1 MRAATALCLILAA
14 AVAGPAAGR
23 QGDGDL
29 AALQADRRDELV
41 RARRLR
47 ADAEAAQAELP
58 RIEAR
63 LSALGDDVAA
73 GDAALAR
80 QRERLTQLNRDEAE
94 LTADTAREQA
104 ASGRLLSALQM
115 LSRRPPPPLLIP
127 RDKAIDTVRA
137 AILLR
142 AMTPDL
148 QRRARVLSE
157 RQTRLAAVRRQ
168 ALLSSE
174 GLLTAESDQGDRRA
188 ELESLRAR
196 KAALA
201 GVLNAEAAEA
211 ERAAGALDARI
222 RALGGRPLDPA
233 EAAPARTTALPG
245 GRIRLTAPV
254 EGTPSRRF
262 GPGSGGWRWS
272 GRGPVRAPADA
283 RVAYVGALAGW
294 GEVVILDL
302 GPGWRAVL
310 AGLDA
315 TSVQVGQRV
324 ADGAEVGQAAGEAYF
339 ELRRDET
346 PVDPAPW
353 LR

>member
-1 MRAATALCLILAA
+1 MRKLTVLSLIALVAL
-14 AVAGPAAGR
+14 AGPAVGR
-23 QGDGDL
+23 QADGDL
-29 AALQADRRDELV
+29 AALQADRRDELA

-47 ADAEAAQAELP
+47 ADADAAQAELP

-63 LSALGDDVAA
+63 LNALGDDVAE

-80 QRERLTQLNRDEAE
+80 QRERLTQLNQQEAE
-94 LTADTAREQA
+94 LTADMAREQA

-137 AILLR
+137 AILIR

-148 QRRARVLSE
+148 QRRARALTD
-157 RQTRLAAVRRQ
+157 RQTRLVRIRRD

-196 KAALA
+196 KTALA

-211 ERAAGALDARI
+211 ERAASALDARI
-222 RALGGRPLDPA
+222 RALGGRPA
-233 EAAPARTTALPG
+233 EVSDDAPLRTAALPA
-245 GRIRLTAPV
+245 GRSRLTAPV
-254 EGTPSRRF
+254 EGAPSRRF
-262 GPGSGGWRWS
+262 GSGSAGWRWS
-272 GRGPVRAPADA
+272 ATGPVRAPAA
-283 RVAYVGALAGW
+283 GRVAYVGPLAGW

-310 AGLDA
+310 AGLDTA
-315 TSVQVGQRV
+315 TVAQGQPV
-324 ADGAEVGQAAGEAYF
+324 ADGAELGQASGEAYF
-339 ELRRDET
+339 ELRREEQ
-346 PVDPAPW
+346 PIDPAPW